1 MTQKFT
7 YWRDGEYWLGYLN
20 AYPDYMSQGSSLQE
34 LKNNLKDIYND
45 LTSGD
50 IPSVRKVG
58 ELKIA

>member
-7 YWRDGEYWLGYLN
+7 YWKDGKYWLGYLN
-20 AYPDYMSQGSSLQE
+20 IYPDYMSQGSSLQE
-34 LKNNLKDIYND
+34 LKDNLKDIYNG